1 MTRVVAVVQAR
12 MGSVRF
18 PGKMLEHLGEKNL
31 LTWVLTRVST
41 AKRLDEVVLA
51 TSTSSQDD
59 AVAELAGSLGTKVFR
74 GSETDVLDRFVGA
87 ARAAKAD
94 LVVRVCAD
102 NPFVAGEELDRLVE
116 SHLSGDFD
124 YSCNHQQRLD
134 NRYVDGVGAE
144 ILSARL
150 LEKIS
155 GQTQIQSHREH
166 VTSYVWD
173 NAKDFAINAVQAPAE
188 LAYPEM
194 RLDVDTVED
203 LAVLN
208 EFIAKFA
215 VTPQTTAAE
224 VVRSFNQFKRH

>member
-1 MTRVVAVVQAR
+1 
-12 MGSVRF
+12 
-18 PGKMLEHLGEKNL
+18 
-31 LTWVLTRVST
+31 
-41 AKRLDEVVLA
+41 
-51 TSTSSQDD
+51 
-59 AVAELAGSLGTKVFR
+59 
-74 GSETDVLDRFVGA
+74 
-87 ARAAKAD
+87 
-94 LVVRVCAD
+94 
-102 NPFVAGEELDRLVE
+102 
-116 SHLSGDFD
+116 
-124 YSCNHQQRLD
+124 
-134 NRYVDGVGAE
+134 RYVDGVGAE